1 MEAPNR
7 VFFCRLPLT
16 KKNNLQNVDK
26 EQAAYGKPRL
36 KENQMN

>member
-16 KKNNLQNVDK
+16 KKNLQNVNK